1 MTMTEQTL
9 LMTMSDIADLARVQ
23 RPVVSVWRSRSAHT
37 DNPFPQPVARRGGQD
52 VFNAGQVATWL
63 TNTRR
68 GNNPDPSAD
77 AAAHASLNYASAN
90 DESSFS
96 VVTALLALRT
106 LSGRSFG
113 AMSAA
118 DLLDLADEHD
128 PDDAFLYAEL
138 VAAGPALTDLATY
151 VDALVEA
158 AFGEGPAFER
168 MMADRFR
175 LDLRSLGDTALGDT
189 ALTLMAEV
197 ATALRAGQPHDSFI
211 VDSTGSASD
220 VILAIHRVESAR
232 GDITVATPDD
242 NTDASRLLRRRLLVH
257 GITREALAVQP
268 SGAFAVQGAALH
280 TAQLPP
286 SHCAGMPPVE
296 MLSAID
302 QIVLQ
307 MTDEQLAVVIAPAG
321 VLSDTGLTHE
331 VDEARSTL
339 LRSGRVRAVVR
350 LPAGLLVHK
359 PLQPQALWV
368 LGAAH
373 TQVSLA
379 DRWTLVA
386 DLTEIP
392 LTPAAID
399 DLVSDL
405 VASLGDRSSVRAHAF
420 RYARLVLTRTLLA
433 SRDSLVAGARAAT
446 APAGSAAQLALRVDE
461 LLAVLTGDAPA
472 RTNSTTDTP
481 ADVPAL
487 ARLVIHPV
495 PPADE
500 PADATVAATVAHL
513 LADGHVRYIP
523 GNRLE
528 ADDIDLEPTG
538 RSATSIRVIGPA
550 ELLGEAP
557 LGGRR
562 IDRLKFAA
570 AYPAGRVTEP
580 GDVIFCTSPHPA
592 AVVDD
597 EGTSVVVFP
606 ARILRINVAEPG
618 GLVAAVTAADINARD
633 RRDKRWQRWPL
644 RQASPDQRGV
654 LAAALASVRSEQQQA
669 QQRLAQLEE
678 LIALIM
684 TGVTAGTL
692 TLAAA
697 PGSSAPDSSDSD
709 SLALPE
715 GIS

>member
-1 MTMTEQTL
+1 MTEQTL

-37 DNPFPQPVARRGGQD
+37 DSPFPRPVARRGGQD
-52 VFNAGQVATWL
+52 VFNAGQVAVWL

-68 GNNPDPSAD
+68 GNNREAIAD
-77 AAAHASLNYASAN
+77 AAAHASLDYASAN
-90 DESSFS
+90 GESTFS
-96 VVTALLALRT
+96 TVTALLALRKST
-106 LSGRSFG
+106 GRSFG
-113 AMSAA
+113 AASTA

-128 PDDAFLYAEL
+128 PDDAFLYSEL
-138 VAAGPALTDLATY
+138 DVAGPALGDLATY

-168 MMADRFR
+168 MIADRFR
-175 LDLRSLGDTALGDT
+175 LDLRSLGDTALGDP

-197 ATALRAGQPHDSFI
+197 ATALRAGQPADSVF

-220 VILAIHRVESAR
+220 LILAIHRVESAR

-242 NTDASRLLRRRLLVH
+242 NSHAARLLRRRLFVH
-257 GITREALAVQP
+257 GITRETLEVEP
-268 SGAFAVQGAALH
+268 SGAFVVQGAALH

-286 SHCAGMPPVE
+286 SHCAAMPPIE

-307 MTDEQLAVVIAPAG
+307 MTDQQLAVVIAPAG
-321 VLSDTGLTHE
+321 VLSDTGLIRE

-373 TQVSLA
+373 THVSLA

-386 DLTEIP
+386 DLTEVP
-392 LTPAAID
+392 LTPSAID

-420 RYARLVLTRTLLA
+420 RFARLVHTRTLLA
-433 SRDSLVAGARAAT
+433 SRDSLVAGVRAHT
-446 APAGSAAQLALRVDE
+446 APAASAAQLALRVDE
-461 LLAVLTGDAPA
+461 LLAGLSDEASA
-472 RTNSTTDTP
+472 RTNSTKDAP
-481 ADVPAL
+481 ADLPEL
-487 ARLVIHPV
+487 ARLVIQPV
-495 PPADE
+495 MPADE
-500 PADATVAATVAHL
+500 PARATVAATVAQL

-523 GNRLE
+523 GNRLG
-528 ADDIDLEPTG
+528 ADDVDLEPTG
-538 RSATSIRVIGPA
+538 KSTSSIRVIGPA
-550 ELLGEAP
+550 ELLGKAP

-562 IDRLKFAA
+562 IDRLRFAA

-606 ARILRINVAEPG
+606 ARILRINVASPS
-618 GLVAAVTAADINARD
+618 GLVAAVTAVDINARPP
-633 RRDKRWQRWPL
+633 RDKRWQRWPL
-644 RQASPDQRGV
+644 RQASPDQRCA
-654 LAAALASVRSEQQQA
+654 LATALASVRSEQHQA
-669 QQRLAQLEE
+669 QQRLARLEE
-678 LIALIM
+678 LTALLM
-684 TGVTAGTL
+684 TGVTAGAL
-692 TLAAA
+692 KLAAA
-697 PGSSAPDSSDSD
+697 PGPSAPDPFDSD
-709 SLALPE
+709 SLAPPE